1 MILCFRFEFCFV
13 FSDLFLEMKF
23 NGQEY
28 YQKQDYECDWDD
40 DLVFCGGS
48 WYFVIRFI
56 CLRDLVFS
64 LGVKGCSRKTDDF

>member
-1 MILCFRFEFCFV
+1 
-13 FSDLFLEMKF
+13 MKF

-28 YQKQDYECDWDD
+28 YQKQDYECDRDD

-56 CLRDLVFS
+56 RLRDLVFS